1 MLRTDHT
8 KALSLPS
15 LGTLLF
21 TPGVASRATGSRL
34 SIQDILTSAALTV
47 TLTVATLTVATLLG
61 VGQQSKHANDHENE
75 TANRIV
81 IAQPSLTLSQPDA
94 PVASV
99 AVPLREH
106 IARISTDLGL
116 GKSDIARI
124 FDISRPTLYS
134 WIKGETEPKEGRQA
148 ERVRQLGELVAAACP
163 ANRAPL
169 YDRFVE
175 HALPGETASLLEHL
189 RQAEW
194 DQPALQR
201 LLVDARRLT
210 EERARRLLAQSGTSA
225 KPRGDGT
232 LADNLIDLG
241 NA

>member
-8 KALSLPS
+8 KAPSLPS

-21 TPGVASRATGSRL
+21 TPGVASGATGSRL
-34 SIQDILTSAALTV
+34 SIQIIMKSAALTV
-47 TLTVATLTVATLLG
+47 TLTVAAVLG
-61 VGQQSKHANDHENE
+61 VGQQSKYANDLESE
-75 TANRIV
+75 PGNRIV
-81 IAQPSLTLSQPDA
+81 IAQPSLILSQPDPPA
-94 PVASV
+94 ASV
-99 AVPLREH
+99 AIPLREH

-148 ERVRQLGELVAAACP
+148 ERVRQLGELVAAASQP
-163 ANRAPL
+163 NQAPL

-175 HALPGETASLLEHL
+175 HALPGETASILEHL

-194 DQPALQR
+194 DLPTIER

-210 EERARRLLAQSGTSA
+210 DERGRRLLAQSGPIS
-225 KPRGDGT
+225 KQRGDGT
-232 LADNLIDLG
+232 LGDNLIDLG

>member
-8 KALSLPS
+8 KTPS

-21 TPGVASRATGSRL
+21 TPGVASGATGSRL
-34 SIQDILTSAALTV
+34 HIGTIMRTAALTV
-47 TLTVATLTVATLLG
+47 TLTVATLLG
-61 VGQQSKHANDHENE
+61 VGQQSKQPNDHEYE
-75 TANRIV
+75 PDSRII
-81 IAQPSLTLSQPDA
+81 IALPSLTLSPSDT
-94 PVASV
+94 PSV
-99 AVPLREH
+99 SVTVPLREH
-106 IARISTDLGL
+106 MARISSDLGL

-148 ERVRQLGELVAAACP
+148 DRVRQLGDIVATICRP
-163 ANRAPL
+163 NQAPI

-175 HALPGETASLLEHL
+175 YALPGETTSILEHL
-189 RQAEW
+189 RQTEW
-194 DQPALQR
+194 DLSTLQR

-210 EERARRLLAQSGTSA
+210 DERGRRLLAQSGAIS
-225 KPRGDGT
+225 KQRGDGT

>member
-8 KALSLPS
+8 KAPSLPS

-21 TPGVASRATGSRL
+21 TPGVASGATGSRL
-34 SIQDILTSAALTV
+34 FIQNIMKSAALTV
-47 TLTVATLTVATLLG
+47 TLTVAAVLG
-61 VGQQSKHANDHENE
+61 ISQQSKHANDQDSEP
-75 TANRIV
+75 ANSIV
-81 IAQPSLTLSQPDA
+81 ITQPSLILSQPNDA
-94 PVASV
+94 LAASV

-106 IARISTDLGL
+106 IARISSDLGL

-148 ERVRQLGELVAAACP
+148 ERVRQLGDLVAAASKP
-163 ANRAPL
+163 NQAPL

-175 HALPGETASLLEHL
+175 HALPGETTSLLEHL

-194 DQPALQR
+194 DLPTLQR

-210 EERARRLLAQSGTSA
+210 DERGRRLLAQSGPIG
-225 KPRGDGT
+225 KQRGDGM
-232 LADNLIDLG
+232 LADHLIDLG

>member
-8 KALSLPS
+8 KAPSLPS

-21 TPGVASRATGSRL
+21 TPGVASGATGSRL
-34 SIQDILTSAALTV
+34 SIQTILTSAALTV
-47 TLTVATLTVATLLG
+47 TLTVATVLG
-61 VGQQSKHANDHENE
+61 VGQQSRHANDHETE
-75 TANRIV
+75 IANRIV

-148 ERVRQLGELVAAACP
+148 ERVRQLGELVAAASRP
-163 ANRAPL
+163 NQAPL

-175 HALPGETASLLEHL
+175 HALPGETVSILEHL

-194 DQPALQR
+194 DLPALQR
-201 LLVDARRLT
+201 LLVDTRRLT
-210 EERARRLLAQSGTSA
+210 DERGRRLLAQSGTSA